1 MIWYRVPH
9 AGQIISV
16 AILIAAIAHYTVNMW
31 DAPFGYALALIQ
43 DGEFSIKCQYSAML
57 RGARKSGDP
66 L

>member
-16 AILIAAIAHYTVNMW
+16 AILIAAIAHYTMNMW
-31 DAPFGYALALIQ
+31 DAPFGYPITLIQ

-57 RGARKSGDP
+57 RDARKSVDP

>member
-1 MIWYRVPH
+1 VK
-9 AGQIISV
+9 
-16 AILIAAIAHYTVNMW
+16 MW
-31 DAPFGYALALIQ
+31 DAPSAYPIPLIQ